1 VTSIT
6 YFSVWIA
13 DASYQ
18 GTSSDVPKL
27 LRNRIAAL
35 AAAMAIPL
43 RHPQIANIA
52 ASMRTFFVSS
62 SIPGKRNLLQS
73 HRSAK
78 LFTDVIYH
86 YRSQHKFLLHSFVVM
101 PDHFHILMTL
111 GREISVERAVQ
122 FVEGGFAFRAGKEL
136 GFRSPVWQR
145 GFSEMRIFDA
155 VGCARV
161 REYIAENPVKLG
173 VAITA
178 AGYEYSSASG
188 QFDLDDVPQ
197 GLKPNV
203 IEAIG
208 RHV

>member
-1 VTSIT
+1 M
-6 YFSVWIA
+6 A

-27 LRNRIAAL
+27 LRQRIAAL
-35 AAAMAIPL
+35 AAAMAIPI
-43 RHPQIANIA
+43 RHSSALNIA
-52 ASMRTFFVSS
+52 GTMRTFFVSS
-62 SIPGKRNLLQS
+62 SIAGKRNLLQS

-78 LFTDVIYH
+78 LFTDVIHH
-86 YRSQHKFLLHSFVVM
+86 YRSQHKFLLHAFVVM

-122 FVEGGFAFRAGKEL
+122 FIKGGFSFRAGKEL
-136 GFRSPVWQR
+136 GFKPPVWQR

-161 REYIAENPVKLG
+161 REYISENPVKLG
-173 VAITA
+173 LAITA
-178 AGYEYSSASG
+178 AGYEYSHASG

-197 GLKPNV
+197 GLKP
-203 IEAIG
+203 
-208 RHV
+208 RSL